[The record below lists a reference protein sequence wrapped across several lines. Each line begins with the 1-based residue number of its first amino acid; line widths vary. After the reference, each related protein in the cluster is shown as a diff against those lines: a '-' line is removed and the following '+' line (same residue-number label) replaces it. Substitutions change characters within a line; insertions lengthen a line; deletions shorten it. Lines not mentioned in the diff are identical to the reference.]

1 MKDNYGNFRKSMEE
15 NLSMNQEHFDTIK
28 NKDGFIA
35 ALDQSGGSTPKALN
49 AYGVS
54 EDQYSND
61 DEMFDLVHKMRT
73 RIITSPS
80 FTPDKII
87 GAILFEHTM
96 NNRIE
101 GQYAGD
107 YLSDK
112 GIVPFIKI
120 DQGLADEEHGVQLM
134 KPIPGLNNLLKQ
146 AKEQNMFGTKM
157 RSNILSYNEKG
168 IDDAVTQ
175 QFQVA
180 QEIIDAGLVPIVEPE
195 VNIHSEDKEQIEE
208 YLNQSIKNHLDALA
222 TDDYVML
229 KLTIPTKAN
238 LYQELADHSQVLR
251 VVALSGG
258 YETDEANEILSQNDN
273 VIASFSRALTQDL
286 SVNQSD
292 ADFDAKLK
300 EAVDSIYEA
309 SVVKN

>member
-1 MKDNYGNFRKSMEE
+1 
-15 NLSMNQEHFDTIK
+15 MNQEHFDTIK

-49 AYGVS
+49 DYGVS

-222 TDDYVML
+222 ADDYVML

>member
-1 MKDNYGNFRKSMEE
+1 MEG

-35 ALDQSGGSTPKALN
+35 ALDQSGGSTPKTLN

-112 GIVPFIKI
+112 GIVLFIKI

-168 IDDAVTQ
+168 IDDVVTQ

-208 YLNQSIKNHLDALA
+208 YLSQSIKNHLDALA

>member
-1 MKDNYGNFRKSMEE
+1 MEG

-87 GAILFEHTM
+87 GTILFEHTM
-96 NNRIE
+96 DNKIDGKYTSE
-101 GQYAGD
+101 
-107 YLSDK
+107 YLVDK
-112 GIVPFIKI
+112 GIVPFLKV
-120 DQGLADEEHGVQLM
+120 DKGLAEVENGVQLM
-134 KPIPGLNNLLKQ
+134 KPMPELDQLLNH
-146 AKEQNMFGTKM
+146 AGERGIFGTKM
-157 RSNILSYNEKG
+157 RSNIIEYNEEG
-168 IDDAVTQ
+168 IDEVVKQ

-180 QEIIDAGLVPIVEPE
+180 QRIIDAGLVPIVEPE
-195 VNIHSEDKEQIEE
+195 VNIYAEDKERIEE
-208 YLNQSIKNHLDALA
+208 YLKESIKKQLDRLDTNA
-222 TDDYVML
+222 YVLL
-229 KLTIPTKAN
+229 KLTIPTNAN
-238 LYQELADHSQVLR
+238 VYKNLIEHPQVLR

-258 YETDEANEILSQNDN
+258 YTIEEANKKLKENTGL
-273 VIASFSRALTQDL
+273 IASFSRALTQEL
-286 SVNQSD
+286 AVNQSD
-292 ADFDAKLK
+292 EDFNKNLK
-300 EAVDSIYEA
+300 KAVASIYDA
-309 SVVKN
+309 SVNK